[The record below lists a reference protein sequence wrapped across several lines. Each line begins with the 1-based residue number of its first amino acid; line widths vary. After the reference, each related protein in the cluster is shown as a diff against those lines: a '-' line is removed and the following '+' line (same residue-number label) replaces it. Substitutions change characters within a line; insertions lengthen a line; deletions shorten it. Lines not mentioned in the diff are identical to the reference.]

1 MRNDQSFSPT
11 KDLEYIELFTA
22 DWLRLIEAVST
33 KERIKNILTIIKGF
47 LNYSF

>member
-33 KERIKNILTIIKGF
+33 KKNQKYPYNHQGF
-47 LNYSF
+47 P